1 MTKKN
6 TKERIFDV
14 SINLFSK
21 YGYTGVSI
29 RQIAKEVGIKESSI
43 YNHYPS
49 KESIL
54 ESILS
59 HYIEEM
65 LKEEAPVMQSKENL
79 DMDFDQFYKEGSSR
93 FISKLSEPIM
103 MKITRIFLLESYHN
117 EKIKN
122 FVKEAIIG
130 YAIKGWKELF
140 DLMKEKEFIRK
151 DADINQLAESFYYYG
166 LFLLYEHFII
176 NYPEDDEEFLKD
188 FERRTTDHMKLIFNS
203 VKIDDEDR
211 ENKEDKENEEN
222 RKSEEDREYYEESEN
237 DEDDDENDKSEE
249 ASIRLEEEKDFLK
262 VENLVRDAFW
272 NVYRPG
278 AYEHYIVHKL
288 RDDSSFIEDLAYVM
302 EKDSEIIGHINYS
315 YGMLNLY
322 KENRY
327 GVDIK
332 IDQGSKKA
340 AVLGPIAIDSK
351 YQKKGYGSKLIRHT
365 LKLAEDMNI
374 PFIFVIGDEDYYSR
388 FGFESAS
395 KYNLFLDGTD
405 EAEENPFFMIKI
417 MNSDNGKTLKNM
429 DYDKG
434 IFHNPKVF
442 YVDEMEVDEFDKKFE
457 YKEKKVQEGQLE
469 I

>member
-6 TKERIFDV
+6 TKEKIFDV
-14 SINLFSK
+14 SIDLFSE
-21 YGYTGVSI
+21 YGYAGVSI

-59 HYIEEM
+59 YYIEEM

-79 DMDFDQFYKEGSSR
+79 NMDFDQFYKEGSDR
-93 FISKLSEPIM
+93 FISKLSEPEM
-103 MKITRIFLLESYHN
+103 MKITRIFLVESYHN
-117 EKIKN
+117 EKIRN

-130 YAIKGWKELF
+130 YAIKGWEDLF
-140 DLMKEKEFIRK
+140 ELMKEKRFIKK

-176 NYPEDDEEFLKD
+176 NYPEDDEKFLKD
-188 FERRTTDHMKLIFNS
+188 FERRTTEHMKLLFNS
-203 VKIDDEDR
+203 VKIDDGNDG
-211 ENKEDKENEEN
+211 
-222 RKSEEDREYYEESEN
+222 EY
-237 DEDDDENDKSEE
+237 DDENGKSEIE
-249 ASIRLEEEKDFLK
+249 SIRLEEERDYSN
-262 VENLVRDAFW
+262 VENLVRNAFW

-278 AYEHYIVHKL
+278 AYEHYIVHNL
-288 RDDSSFIEDLAYVM
+288 REDTSFIEDLAYVI
-302 EKDSEIIGHINYS
+302 EKDNEIIGHINYS
-315 YGMLNLY
+315 NGRLDLY
-322 KENRY
+322 KKNRY

-332 IDQGSKKA
+332 LNEGSEKA
-340 AVLGPIAIDSK
+340 TVLGPIAIDSK
-351 YQKKGYGSKLIRHT
+351 YQRQGYGSRLINHT
-365 LKLAEDMNI
+365 LRLAKDKNI
-374 PFIFVIGDEDYYSR
+374 PFIFVIGDENYYSR

-395 KYNLFLDGTD
+395 KYNLFLEGTD
-405 EAEENPFFMIKI
+405 TSEENPFFMIKI
-417 MNSDNGKTLKNM
+417 MNSDANDTFKNI

-442 YVDEMEVDEFDKKFE
+442 YVDEKEVDEFDKNFE
-457 YKEKKVQEGQLE
+457 YKEKKVLEGQLN